1 MDLYLHLFLAGFF
14 WHGSDRWKR
23 ERLPL
28 YSRVEVE
35 IQVPHSANEKG
46 GGGPLLLLDRGGSSS
61 SSHGHGWQC
70 SGVASLL
77 LCGGAS
83 PDSSLG
89 LLWHQPSKGE
99 NGLLIPAGWGQKS
112 GFNVVFIRE
121 PIISKLWSWH
131 SSPSILASKA
141 QVLNHS
147 IMNNAVNYC
156 YNFIPILLYM
166 TKDWAVMEPWEL

>member
-1 MDLYLHLFLAGFF
+1 MLWIFTYTFFSWLFLT
-14 WHGSDRWKR
+14 WLWQVKKR
-23 ERLPL
+23 KVT
-28 YSRVEVE
+28 SFSQMEVE

-70 SGVASLL
+70 GGVASLL
-77 LCGGAS
+77 LCGGGS

-99 NGLLIPAGWGQKS
+99 NGLLISAGWGQKS
-112 GFNVVFIRE
+112 GFDVVFIRE

-131 SSPSILASKA
+131 SKA

-147 IMNNAVNYC
+147 IINNAVNYC
-156 YNFIPILLYM
+156 YNLIPILLYM